1 MSKNPL
7 LSWDDWDESENPAI
21 RAAAA
26 AVKQIDTSEVLS
38 EVAKQEQVLLEQKQN
53 ATNPVGIGS
62 FNYTPDLK
70 IPADREIVIQPRAPH
85 LNIPSASI
93 LERAVLAI
101 SNMDGQLPH
110 GGRLKSEDKKLLNSA
125 TDLNQLVPFK
135 YDWAWAGYL
144 ESCNAHWMPT
154 EISLEKDL
162 AELEEKHVVKGKEV
176 GVVPTNDL
184 KILNNMLVN
193 HNYMKRAVPNM
204 AWLNLYRLLENP
216 EGRQYLLRQ
225 TFEET
230 LTDHAI
236 SNIQETL
243 GLMSR
248 KVDGFS
254 LTMHLHL
261 LEDTYKERHQLLRKF
276 LPTLTGDMG
285 TTVGIENVR
294 QFILEVAL
302 IYGFA
307 DWIAYVAPIYQVM
320 KLNAKTKKF
329 NGVAQN
335 AEKMLRDLVHHQQIF
350 KLILDTAVTEN
361 PEAVDDILRT
371 DFVGQM
377 KKLMGTQEDIL
388 TLLVVDG
395 DDYAEITWLMK
406 AKMVEIQTALGIHS
420 GGNMPVPTPFMQGFT
435 ALLEKQKIN
444 LHGGGS
450 SVLAQ
455 SGGALAW

>member
-1 MSKNPL
+1 
-7 LSWDDWDESENPAI
+7 
-21 RAAAA
+21 
-26 AVKQIDTSEVLS
+26 
-38 EVAKQEQVLLEQKQN
+38 
-53 ATNPVGIGS
+53 
-62 FNYTPDLK
+62 
-70 IPADREIVIQPRAPH
+70 
-85 LNIPSASI
+85 
-93 LERAVLAI
+93 
-101 SNMDGQLPH
+101 
-110 GGRLKSEDKKLLNSA
+110 
-125 TDLNQLVPFK
+125 
-135 YDWAWAGYL
+135 
-144 ESCNAHWMPT
+144 MPT

-193 HNYMKRAVPNM
+193 HNYMKRSVPNM